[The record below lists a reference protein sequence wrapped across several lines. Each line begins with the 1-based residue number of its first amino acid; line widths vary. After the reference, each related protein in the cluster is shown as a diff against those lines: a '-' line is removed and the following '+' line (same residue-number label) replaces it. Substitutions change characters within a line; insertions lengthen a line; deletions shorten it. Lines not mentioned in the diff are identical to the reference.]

1 MNIPIYFKRSSV
13 AGKSPETTGTSGIGY
28 GEPAINYNKDNE
40 ALFFKNASNEIK
52 TVPLDASVPY
62 DKISGLTNINEGLSS
77 KKDAFG
83 YVRIYDIL
91 KNINDK
97 LGAPSP
103 SEPVY
108 VFTSEGNTFEIN
120 TGGTVQIP
128 ITSTK
133 TVDGVTTYVDYTFSS
148 AVNGV
153 TITNKNSTG
162 LTVQHDGL
170 SVGSSTAFG
179 LTQTDSNKGLS
190 ITINCVD
197 STSGEPTTTSS
208 EQAPEEGGTEDN
220 SSDGPNGSNTSTQEL
235 MNNNDGAL
243 EKE

>member
-13 AGKSPETTGTSGIGY
+13 AGKSPETTGTTGIGY

-108 VFTSEGNTFEIN
+108 VFTSEGDTFEIN

-133 TVDGVTTYVDYTFSS
+133 TVDGVTTDVGYTFSS

-153 TITNKNSTG
+153 TITTNSTG
-162 LTVQHDGL
+162 LTVQHNGL
-170 SVGSSTAFG
+170 GVGSSTAFS
-179 LTQTDSNKGLS
+179 LTQADSGKGLS

-208 EQAPEEGGTEDN
+208 EQAPEEGGTDEN
-220 SSDGPNGSNTSTQEL
+220 SSDDPNGSNGSTQEL
-235 MNNNDGAL
+235 MNNNDGTL